1 MNVLEAL
8 VVGVTLAIIT
18 GIACEMGA
26 RYIEK
31 KIKENK

>member
-1 MNVLEAL
+1 MGVLEAL
-8 VVGVTLAIIT
+8 AIGIALAVVF
-18 GIACEMGA
+18 GIACEMGV